1 MDSLRLECSNGF
13 TLVARDECIC
23 IYTKKSEEKIPCT
36 AIKTVTVKEPGIAF
50 GKFIFNVD
58 QQNTAGLHLGFG
70 LMAAIGAERSFFF
83 KKDDWWT
90 AEKMRDYI
98 LECQKPKPV
107 IQQVVASAPAAPVD
121 TTVDQ
126 IRRLKSLLDEGI
138 LTQEE
143 FDAKKKKILGI

>member
-1 MDSLRLECSNGF
+1 MNQLRMECSNGF

-23 IYTKKSEEKIPCT
+23 IYTKKTEEKIPCT
-36 AIKTVTVKEPGIAF
+36 SIKTVTVKEPGLAF
-50 GKFIFNVD
+50 GKFTFNVD
-58 QQNTAGLHLGFG
+58 QQNTAGVHLGFG
-70 LMAAIGAERSFFF
+70 LMAALGAERSFFF
-83 KKDDWWT
+83 KKDDYWT
-90 AEKMRDYI
+90 AQKMRDYI

-107 IQQVVASAPAAPVD
+107 VQQVVAAAPAAPVD

-143 FDAKKKKILGI
+143 FDAKKRKILGI

>member
-1 MDSLRLECSNGF
+1 MNPLRMECSNGF
-13 TLVARDECIC
+13 TLEARDECIC
-23 IYTKKSEEKIPCT
+23 IITRKKEEKIPCT
-36 AIKTVTVKEPGIAF
+36 AIKTVTVKEPGISF

-58 QQNTAGLHLGFG
+58 QQNTAGVNLGFG
-70 LMAAIGAERSFFF
+70 IMAALGAERSFFYR
-83 KKDDWWT
+83 KDDWWK

-107 IQQVVASAPAAPVD
+107 IQQVVTAAPAAPVD

-143 FDAKKKKILGI
+143 FDAKKRKILGI